1 MEYLS
6 INLLLPVMV
15 SVNAPAF
22 NAIIIAI
29 SMSKNLPDRYFVFI
43 VVRSFSCQIKVIL
56 SQR

>member
-29 SMSKNLPDRYFVFI
+29 SASRNLTIRCFLDFI
-43 VVRSFSCQIKVIL
+43 IIGS
-56 SQR
+56 